1 MIAYL
6 LFGLILLGGLVLLR
20 KWFTTVEPKQ
30 VLRALTWVGGAL
42 GVVLVLYLLWG
53 GARALAPFAFAFLLP
68 LLFRLPSLL
77 RRARGAMGP
86 QPGQTSTVETRYL
99 RMVLDHD
106 TGAMSGTVRE
116 GPWRGRHLDEL
127 DEAELLELWRD
138 CRAEDEQSA
147 AVLEAYL
154 DRAHGPDWRRA
165 AGLDDED
172 GGGAE
177 RGAESGG
184 DRGADSGW
192 RGGSRG
198 GAEGGAMSRA
208 EALQILG
215 LDEGADASAIRAA
228 HRRLMRQYHPDR
240 GGSNYLAAKINE
252 AKERLLGR

>member
-6 LFGLILLGGLVLLR
+6 LFGVILLGGLVLLL
-20 KWFTTVEPKQ
+20 KWFTAVEPKQ

-77 RRARGAMGP
+77 RRLRGAMGP
-86 QPGQTSTVETRYL
+86 QPGQTSTVETRFL

-106 TGAMSGTVRE
+106 TGAMSGTVRD
-116 GPWRGRHLDEL
+116 GPWRGRRLDEL

-154 DRAHGPDWRRA
+154 DRAHGSDWRRA
-165 AGLDDED
+165 AGLDDEEAD
-172 GGGAE
+172 G
-177 RGAESGG
+177 RSGEG
-184 DRGADSGW
+184 REDRGADSGW
-192 RGGSRG
+192 RAGNRREA
-198 GAEGGAMSRA
+198 AEGGAMSRA

-215 LDEGADASAIRAA
+215 LEEGADASAIRAA
-228 HRRLMRQYHPDR
+228 HRRLMRQYHPDS